1 MFAIT
6 FVVACTECYQA
17 VMNALFSQATI
28 GIGHNK
34 VVFTARRARKRGIS
48 SVCPYVALVD
58 WIVITVVGIL
68 LK

>member
-17 VMNALFSQATI
+17 VMNALLSQATI

-34 VVFTARRARKRGIS
+34 VVFTARRAR
-48 SVCPYVALVD
+48 
-58 WIVITVVGIL
+58 
-68 LK
+68 